1 VYQLLIRTERE
12 KDRVAIRALNQA
24 AFPTSAEADLVD
36 TLREAAAPLISL
48 VAEDEE
54 TIVEHI

>member
-1 VYQLLIRTERE
+1 MYQLLIRTERE